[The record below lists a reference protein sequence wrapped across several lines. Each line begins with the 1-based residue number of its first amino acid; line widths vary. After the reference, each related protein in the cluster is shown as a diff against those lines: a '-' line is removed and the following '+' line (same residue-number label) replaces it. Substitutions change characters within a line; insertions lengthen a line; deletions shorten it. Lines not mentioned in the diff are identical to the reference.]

1 MAMYNNITAG
11 EAATFYLAEVGPQYA
26 GKTLVMELWNAG
38 DAEGDAT
45 IYPMRPSTTAP
56 KPVVG
61 VPISDCSYTSSP
73 HPNAPQYSSAG
84 GGTGNTYNTPRPS
97 DKSGP
102 CGIRS
107 TIGGARQFNATWLR
121 IRINVPSDYTCQ
133 VGLNPETTANSCWW
147 GIQLGR
153 ASCRERVCQNG

>member
-11 EAATFYLAEVGPQYA
+11 EAATFYLAEGGPQYA
-26 GKTLVMELWNAG
+26 GKTLVMELWDAG

-61 VPISDCSYTSSP
+61 VPTSDCSYTSSP
-73 HPNAPQYSSAG
+73 HPNAPQYSSARG
-84 GGTGNTYNTPRPS
+84 VTGNTYNTPLPS
-97 DKSGP
+97 DTSGT

-107 TIGGARQFNATWLR
+107 PICAARQFNATLLR
-121 IRINVPSDYTCQ
+121 IPINVPSDYTFQ
-133 VGLNPETTANSCWW
+133 VGLTPETPSTSSYW
-147 GIQLGR
+147 GIR
-153 ASCRERVCQNG
+153 SHFRTP